1 MLKKLI
7 KNLVVAILISKC
19 YCDKVKLRR
28 CMSCPTLTDK
38 MLIEHKKTTKIH
50 NYDNSNEDK
59 NSKIETN
66 VLQKNYTKIVNKRK
80 EKIMY
85 LRNRERYNFK

>member
-19 YCDKVKLRR
+19 YCEKVKLRR
-28 CMSCPTLTDK
+28 CMSCPIITDK

-59 NSKIETN
+59 NSKIDTN